1 MALLSLNGSGMNAP
15 KTASSPVLKDLSGD
29 EEDRH
34 TMDRG
39 NVVSDSSRI
48 SRITVWFV
56 RMKLLEILPAYV
68 IVEDDGQLGEKGEC
82 QDSFSPK

>member
-1 MALLSLNGSGMNAP
+1 
-15 KTASSPVLKDLSGD
+15 
-29 EEDRH
+29 
-34 TMDRG
+34 MDRG
-39 NVVSDSSRI
+39 NVVSDSSPI